1 MKILLFYICFLLI
14 TKVQANNY
22 IIKKSTED
30 ISFLDHEKRQEFE
43 LVSFSK
49 RDPFP
54 KISIGSSGSGSSGSS
69 SSSDSNSNS
78 NPNSNSNS
86 NPNYESNSISLQSRS
101 QTSVKTSTEDIAL
114 YLINQMGNKAEDVIK
129 QEVVDWAK
137 KNGYSDKEADKIGE
151 EAKRLVKCMKNTAI
165 SLLKWEF
172 NMTKNASCIS
182 CKQINSLSNIHTNS
196 SQINGTAAIES
207 LKLLYSIKSTIDDAG
222 KCKFNLECMNTYAND
237 NSCLQ
242 SLSSGSNS
250 NSNNNFLIT
259 IGIML
264 EIVVIMII

>member
-54 KISIGSSGSGSSGSS
+54 KISIGSSGS
-69 SSSDSNSNS
+69 
-78 NPNSNSNS
+78 
-86 NPNYESNSISLQSRS
+86 
-101 QTSVKTSTEDIAL
+101 EDIAL

-242 SLSSGSNS
+242 SLSSDLVGGSEK
-250 NSNNNFLIT
+250 I
-259 IGIML
+259 
-264 EIVVIMII
+264 